1 MRNWVFAIVSAMALL
16 GLMQTANAAE
26 GDKDSSAPAEKADAA
41 AKPDAD
47 KAAKPDADNDA
58 KDKDAN
64 DAKPDEA
71 KAEKPKDDEKPK
83 EEKSGDDEAGPAGGA
98 TGESQTGVTLN
109 DLVNDGFVIRTTIF
123 VPADAVTRQLG
134 KVSSDAVVLTLQK
147 STSTAI
153 CYYAFKAYVDPG
165 LTKIASCTVHR

>member
-1 MRNWVFAIVSAMALL
+1 MRNWVFAIVSAAAFL
-16 GLMQTANAAE
+16 GLVQTADAAE
-26 GDKDSSAPAEKADAA
+26 GDKDSSAPPEKADAA

-47 KAAKPDADNDA
+47 NDA
-58 KDKDAN
+58 KAKDAK

-83 EEKSGDDEAGPAGGA
+83 EEKSGDDEAGPLGGA

>member
-1 MRNWVFAIVSAMALL
+1 VLL
-16 GLMQTANAAE
+16 GLMPMANAAE
-26 GDKDSSAPAEKADAA
+26 GDKDSSAPADKADAA
-41 AKPDAD
+41 AKPDTD
-47 KAAKPDADNDA
+47 KAAKPDKDN
-58 KDKDAN
+58 DAN
-64 DAKPDEA
+64 DAKDTDAKPDDA
-71 KAEKPKDDEKPK
+71 KAEKPKEG
-83 EEKSGDDEAGPAGGA
+83 KSGDDEAGAAGGA
-98 TGESQTGVTLN
+98 TGESQTSVALK